1 MTGFIHCLRPWSA
14 EAATARYGPYVTAES
29 ADVDD
34 AAAMSKVIR
43 RGVRAV
49 ICTGKTGALPAVAAK
64 DGRQGIDTN
73 C

>member
-1 MTGFIHCLRPWSA
+1 MSVGIRP
-14 EAATARYGPYVTAES
+14 Y
-29 ADVDD
+29 

-64 DGRQGIDTN
+64 DGRQGETQVAEHVIQHIV
-73 C
+73 